1 MGRINNSIA
10 SMIRGKSVEEAIRF
24 AFFNHK
30 DKFSIKAAQNYANDL
45 YYLRTKFFAKK
56 IIKDNAKPI
65 NALVRVG
72 VNTFFKL
79 GVKSL
84 KNVDSFKIKNKQ
96 SEYFI
101 FPDFVSNICD
111 LNNEKIKNCCLE
123 LKVSHRQTKKIS
135 RKHILQCY
143 KYSTQSRKPV
153 ILVYL
158 FFEKKPTKPGIYDV
172 NPKIYKILN
181 KKMRKLE
188 L

>member
-1 MGRINNSIA
+1 MGRVNNSIA

-30 DKFSIKAAQNYANDL
+30 DKFSIKIAQNYANDL

-79 GVKSL
+79 GIKNL

-96 SEYFI
+96 NAYFI

-111 LNNEKIKNCCLE
+111 VNNKKIKNCCVE
-123 LKVSHRQTKKIS
+123 LKVSNKKNRKIS
-135 RKHILQCY
+135 RKHVLQCY
-143 KYSTQSRKPV
+143 NYSTQSRKPV
-153 ILVYL
+153 VLVYL
-158 FFEKKPTKPGIYDV
+158 FFEKKPTKPGIYEV
-172 NPKIYKILN
+172 NPKIFVILN
-181 KKMRKLE
+181 NKMRKLD

>member
-1 MGRINNSIA
+1 MGRVNNSIA

-56 IIKDNAKPI
+56 IVKDNAKPI
-65 NALVRVG
+65 NSLVRVG

-79 GVKSL
+79 GVKNL

-96 SEYFI
+96 SAYFI

-111 LNNEKIKNCCLE
+111 VNNKKIKNCCVE
-123 LKVSHRQTKKIS
+123 LKVSNKKNRKIS
-135 RKHILQCY
+135 RKHVLQCY
-143 KYSTQSRKPV
+143 NYSTQSRKPV
-153 ILVYL
+153 VLIYL
-158 FFEKKPTKPGIYDV
+158 FFGKKPIKSGIYEV
-172 NPKIYKILN
+172 NPKIFIIFN
-181 KKMRKLE
+181 NKMRKLD